1 MKQVVIENPIINS
14 PFDEPRRHF
23 RFSDEGITNEIV
35 AERRTSSYFIP
46 IAAPKKKG
54 KQLQFETEWTQ
65 DRIEENKFINQVRS
79 RIKQW
84 RENKHF
90 GVSRTTAQLLQY
102 WTRSDR
108 ERRLFFCQIEALETL
123 IYLTE
128 VAKQQGDTWIENAIR
143 TANADANPLLYR
155 AACKMATG
163 SGKTVVMAMLIAW
176 QTLNKLANPQDA
188 RFTDSFLI
196 VTPGITIRDRL
207 RVLMPNDAGNYYRLL
222 DIVSPDVMPELGKAK
237 IVITNFHAF
246 QLREHTSAGKL
257 TKSLLMEGGAP
268 SPFTETPDQM
278 VRRVCRELGTKKNIL
293 VINDEA
299 HHCYRR
305 RVGGEEV
312 KLVGDERKDAEKR
325 NQEARIWISGL
336 EAVKAKIGVK
346 VVYDLSATPFFL
358 RGSGYSEGTLFP
370 WVVSDFSLID
380 AIESGIVKVPR
391 VPVADDNMM
400 HDAPVYRDIWPL
412 IREQLPKKGRGTDA
426 VTGEPK
432 LPVELEGAL
441 QSLYSNYEKYYRRW
455 ESAVGADVRRLTP
468 PSRDPQSLV
477 TSTPTNTNLT
487 PPVFIVV
494 CNNTNVSKLV
504 FDHIA
509 GWEKQIAEDKTV
521 VVPGK
526 LPLFS
531 NEANGTWTPRPKTIL
546 VDSEQLESGEA
557 MSDDFK
563 QIAAREIDEFK
574 ADYRLRFPGRDPD
587 DLADEDLL
595 REVMNTV
602 GKPGKLGEQIRCV
615 VSVSMLTEGWDANT
629 VTHILGVRAFGT
641 QLLCEQVVGRGLR
654 RMSYSTEA
662 RRFSVNGEDV
672 EIEAFPV
679 EYAEVYGVPFSFI
692 PCAGTGSDPKPGPI
706 PTRVRALEDRI
717 DREIT
722 FPRLQGYRYDL
733 PEARLEVKFTEKSK
747 LSLSAAD
754 LPTKTVNAPIIGE
767 SVIHD
772 LQELKNRREQ
782 EVAFLLAKLTL
793 EKYFRQDGEKL
804 NGKTKQHKFD
814 SEVQSWRFPRLLEI
828 TREWLFTCVRC
839 KDNTFPQLLLL
850 LQFAHDAADKIYK
863 AIVASTPGEKA
874 LKPILR
880 PYDTIG
886 STQHVDFDTTKATY
900 TTRADR
906 CHVSHVVADTKSW
919 EQKLAQ
925 TLEEMPEVFAYVKN
939 QSLGFTI
946 PYMLNGEEHNY
957 YPDYL
962 VRIDDGHCSSPS
974 PPSGERA
981 GVRGRGENLL
991 NLILE
996 CTGQKK
1002 KDKEA
1007 KVTTAQTLWI
1017 PAVNGHGAFG
1027 RWAFVEIDDPWD
1039 AKAFIRAKLKEMSAV
1054 KTSVALEIR
1063 RAPGVC
1069 GGRARIGDTRIPV
1082 WTLVSY
1088 RQLGL
1093 SEEKLLQS
1101 YPQLTPAHLR
1111 LAWDY
1116 HESHR
1121 DEIARDLAEQE
1132 EEALPHG

>member
-1 MKQVVIENPIINS
+1 MSSDNEHEYLMSQVVIENPVINS
-14 PFDEPRRHF
+14 PFAEPQRHF

-35 AERRTSSYFIP
+35 EARRESAYFIP
-46 IAAPKKKG
+46 IAAPRKKG
-54 KQLQFETEWTQ
+54 KDQLYFETEWTK
-65 DRIEENKFINQVRS
+65 DRIEPNKFINQVRS
-79 RIKQW
+79 RVKQW

-90 GVSRTTAQLLQY
+90 GVTRTTAQLLQY
-102 WTRSDR
+102 WTRPER

-128 VAKQQGDTWIENAIR
+128 VAKQQGDTWIENAIHA
-143 TANADANPLLYR
+143 ANADANPLLYR
-155 AACKMATG
+155 IACKMATG

-188 RFTDSFLI
+188 RFTDAFLI

-207 RVLMPNDAGNYYRLL
+207 RVLMCNDADNYYRKL
-222 DIVSPDVMPELGKAK
+222 DIVPPDLMPELGKAK

-246 QLREHTSAGKL
+246 LMREHTSAGKL
-257 TKSLLMEGGAP
+257 TKSLLTGSDDAP

-293 VINDEA
+293 VINDES

-312 KLVGDERKDAEKR
+312 KLVGDERKEAEKR
-325 NQEARIWISGL
+325 EEEARIWISGL

-400 HDAPVYRDIWPL
+400 HDAPMYRDIWPL
-412 IREQLPKKGRGTDA
+412 IREHLPKKGRGTDA
-426 VTGEPK
+426 ITGEPK

-455 ESAVGADVRRLTP
+455 EQNAEAQQRGH
-468 PSRDPQSLV
+468 
-477 TSTPTNTNLT
+477 T

-504 FDHIA
+504 FDYIA
-509 GWEKQIAEDKTV
+509 GWEKEIAEDKSV

-526 LPLFS
+526 LSLFS
-531 NEANGTWTPRPKTIL
+531 NEIGGAWSARPKTIL
-546 VDSEQLESGEA
+546 VDSAQLESGEA

-587 DLADEDLL
+587 ELADEDLL

-602 GKPGKLGEQIRCV
+602 GKSGKLGEQIRCV

-662 RRFSVNGEDV
+662 RHFPVNGQDV

-692 PCAGTGSDPKPGPI
+692 PCAGTGGGPNPGPI
-706 PTRVRALEDRI
+706 PTRVRALEERK

-722 FPRLQGYRYDL
+722 FPRLIGYRYDL
-733 PEARLEVKFTEKSK
+733 PEARLEVKFTAESQ
-747 LSLSAAD
+747 LTLSAAD
-754 LPTKTVNAPIIGE
+754 LPTKTENAPIIGE
-767 SVIHD
+767 SVIHNLD
-772 LQELKNRREQ
+772 ELKKRREQ
-782 EVAFLLAKLTL
+782 EVVFLLAKLTL
-793 EKYFRQDGEKL
+793 EKYFRQDGEKQTE
-804 NGKTKQHKFD
+804 KTKKHKFD

-828 TREWLFTCVRC
+828 TREWLSTCVRC

-850 LQFAHDAADKIYK
+850 LQFAHDAADKIHK
-863 AIVASTPGEKA
+863 AIVASTPGDKA

-886 STQHVDFDTTKATY
+886 STQHVDFDTTKPTY

-906 CHVSHVVADTKSW
+906 CHISHVVCDTDAW

-925 TLEEMPEVFAYVKN
+925 TLEDMPEVFAYVKN
-939 QSLGFTI
+939 QNLGFTI
-946 PYMLNGEEHNY
+946 PYTLNGEEHNY
-957 YPDYL
+957 YPDFI
-962 VRIDDGHCSSPS
+962 VCMDDGH
-974 PPSGERA
+974 GTA
-981 GVRGRGENLL
+981 DLL

-1007 KVTTAQTLWI
+1007 KVSTAQTLWI
-1017 PAVNGHGAFG
+1017 PAVNGHDEFG
-1027 RWAFVEIDDPWD
+1027 RWAFLEIRDPWD
-1039 AKAFIRAKLKEMSAV
+1039 AQN
-1054 KTSVALEIR
+1054 EIR
-1063 RAPGVC
+1063 QF
-1069 GGRARIGDTRIPV
+1069 IP
-1082 WTLVSY
+1082 
-1088 RQLGL
+1088 
-1093 SEEKLLQS
+1093 K
-1101 YPQLTPAHLR
+1101 PKK
-1111 LAWDY
+1111 
-1116 HESHR
+1116 
-1121 DEIARDLAEQE
+1121 
-1132 EEALPHG
+1132 